1 MTNIS
6 VGLNVLTIYVSFSVN
21 DAIPHNVIS
30 DTYVIN
36 HVDSFLLHIPASGQ
50 EAAKMHSH
58 CHDGAH
64 WACGGGQVDRG
75 DGTWVD
81 CPCTCHIGDELSE
94 RCEYRED
101 SHVDDV

>member
-36 HVDSFLLHIPASGQ
+36 HVDSFLLHIPG
-50 EAAKMHSH
+50 KRT
-58 CHDGAH
+58 
-64 WACGGGQVDRG
+64 GGRE
-75 DGTWVD
+75 TW
-81 CPCTCHIGDELSE
+81 
-94 RCEYRED
+94 
-101 SHVDDV
+101 